1 MVIISLII
9 VFTFVP
15 QKNLSIN
22 SNDKNLFIFST
33 HILGQL
39 QWDKSYSSS
48 HCLDILANH
57 SSPLSIG
64 NILDVS
70 EHVISANLQLWNW
83 GHFTSEFSITLPIH
97 KKCYFIFIQIQ
108 IIWSLQN
115 LALSIITILLWH
127 VQMIVRNGLRWSLGG
142 EVNPGPI
149 DLQIRQVISRAR
161 SQMEGIWW
169 QQVSDG
175 EVWTLSDG
183 HQQPVWSLWCGTH
196 ILTSIKD
203 IWPLNRCYLPNQ
215 V

>member
-22 SNDKNLFIFST
+22 SNDKNLFRFST

-39 QWDKSYSSS
+39 QWQINLIPQAVWTSWLII
-48 HCLDILANH
+48 HHL
-57 SSPLSIG
+57 LSIG
-64 NILDVS
+64 NILDVI

-83 GHFTSEFSITLPIH
+83 GHFTSEFSITMRIH
-97 KKCYFIFIQIQ
+97 KKFYFIFIQIQ
-108 IIWSLQN
+108 LIWSLQN
-115 LALSIITILLWH
+115 LALSMITILLWH
-127 VQMIVRNGLRWSLGG
+127 VQMIVRNGLRWFLGG